1 MKRIRVYG
9 CLDKP
14 KLKKEIR
21 EAASLFIQDLLP
33 RKRKYDITI
42 TISSDLS
49 KKVGSFGEC
58 WSWSRN
64 EYTVKIDG
72 SQTKKNIFK
81 TLAHE
86 FVHVKQFS
94 VGELKFLTKFD
105 VWQGTV
111 YYHGA
116 KYESLPWEKE
126 ANRYEKILYNKHI
139 VNKRQL

>member
-1 MKRIRVYG
+1 MKRLRIYG
-9 CLDKP
+9 CSDKP
-14 KLKKEIR
+14 KLKAEIKK
-21 EAASLFIQDLLP
+21 AANLFIKELLP

-42 TISSDLS
+42 SISPNLS

-58 WSWSRN
+58 WAWSRN
-64 EYTVKIDG
+64 KYSVKVDS
-72 SQTKKNIFK
+72 SQTKENIFK

-116 KYESLPWEKE
+116 KYENLPWEKE
-126 ANRYEKILYNKHI
+126 AVRYEKILYNKHI
-139 VNKRQL
+139 LN